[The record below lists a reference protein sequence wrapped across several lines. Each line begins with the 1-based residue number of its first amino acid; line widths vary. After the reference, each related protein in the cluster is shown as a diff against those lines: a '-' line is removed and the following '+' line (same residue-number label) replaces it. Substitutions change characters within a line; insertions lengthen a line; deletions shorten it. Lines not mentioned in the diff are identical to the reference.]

1 MQHTRTST
9 YASYLTTHCSGLP
22 RDSQAR
28 FSSELHHLESQ
39 TVKLSGGGGD
49 RKNLM
54 RFNKSKCRVLQLW
67 KNNCMHWLEDEL
79 QERSSAEKDLRVLVD
94 NRLVMGWN
102 CALVAKGCI
111 KKGVASRSRDVNLP
125 LYSVFRVPCVL
136 SSGLPCSKKTK
147 IS

>member
-79 QERSSAEKDLRVLVD
+79 QERSSAEKDLRVPVAK
-94 NRLVMGWN
+94 RESVSQKR
-102 CALVAKGCI
+102 ALVAENTS
-111 KKGVASRSRDVNLP
+111 GVLVHQ
-125 LYSVFRVPCVL
+125 
-136 SSGLPCSKKTK
+136 
-147 IS
+147 